1 MDSSTPKA
9 PRPWAVQAARATLL
23 GLLTLVILLAAY
35 TWFVLTW
42 SYSSGERAG
51 LVQKFSKKGVISKT
65 WEGELLMMAAP
76 GTMPE
81 KFYFTVRDDAVAER
95 VNDTL
100 GKTVVLR
107 YEQHIGIPTRLFG
120 DTSYFVTSVRT
131 VVQ

>member
-9 PRPWAVQAARATLL
+9 PRPWAVRAARATLL
-23 GLLTLVILLAAY
+23 GLLTLAILFAAY

-51 LVQKFSKKGVISKT
+51 LVQKFSKRGVISKT

-95 VNDTL
+95 VNATL

-120 DTSYFVTSVRT
+120 DTSYFVTSVRA
-131 VVQ
+131 VVE

>member
-9 PRPWAVQAARATLL
+9 PRPWAVQTARATLL
-23 GLLTLVILLAAY
+23 GLLTLVILFAAY

-65 WEGELLMMAAP
+65 WEGELLMMTAP

-95 VNDTL
+95 VNATL

-120 DTSYFVTSVRT
+120 DTSYFVTSVRA
-131 VVQ
+131 VVE